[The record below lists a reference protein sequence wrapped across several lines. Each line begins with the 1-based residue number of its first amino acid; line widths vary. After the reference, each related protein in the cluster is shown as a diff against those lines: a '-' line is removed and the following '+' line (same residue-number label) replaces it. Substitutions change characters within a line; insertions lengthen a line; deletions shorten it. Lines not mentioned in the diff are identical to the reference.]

1 MNIFI
6 LTMYDIQCIVQLDV
20 LVTSRVQQ
28 LLNYPT
34 ESHDIQ
40 QSCIHIT
47 NTKYIDRLSGWMILD
62 GTTDRH

>member
-6 LTMYDIQCIVQLDV
+6 LTMYGIQCIVQLDV
-20 LVTSRVQQ
+20 LVTSRVHQQ
-28 LLNYPT
+28 LNYPT
-34 ESHDIQ
+34 ESHDIH
-40 QSCIHIT
+40 QSTHIT